1 MLFCNIIFVAVL
13 CIDLERHESFQLP
26 ETTFKFFFFRLL
38 PLSEEGFN
46 GSHSSALVPSQP
58 TGPLLGF
65 ENFIR
70 NYVTVIPVECFICYF
85 SNFLLNQSI
94 IAFRI
99 N

>member
-13 CIDLERHESFQLP
+13 CIDLERRESFQLP

-70 NYVTVIPVECFICYF
+70 NYGATLLLY
-85 SNFLLNQSI
+85 LLNVLYVI
-94 IAFRI
+94 LAIFF
-99 N
+99 

>member
-1 MLFCNIIFVAVL
+1 MNPFNY
-13 CIDLERHESFQLP
+13 QKLP
-26 ETTFKFFFFRLL
+26 LSFFFFRLL

-70 NYVTVIPVECFICYF
+70 NYGATLLLY
-85 SNFLLNQSI
+85 LLNVLYVI
-94 IAFRI
+94 LAIFF
-99 N
+99 